1 MAGREVAID
10 FKQLLGACYDT
21 CDLAVLTH
29 DHCDRDEWNDAAD
42 WASEK
47 VRELHGEAFDNGTNN
62 LGLALVALL
71 LATVV
76 SDARFNA
83 ELEVELGNDT
93 GEGED

>member
-10 FKQLLGACYDT
+10 FKQLLSACYDT
-21 CDLAVLTH
+21 CDLAVLSH
-29 DHCDRDEWNDAAD
+29 DHLDRNEWNDAAD

-47 VRELHGEAFDNGTNN
+47 VRELHDEAFDNGTNN

-83 ELEVELGNDT
+83 ELEVELGDDF
-93 GEGED
+93 GEGEE

>member
-83 ELEVELGNDT
+83 ELEVELGDDT
-93 GEGED
+93 GEGEE

>member
-29 DHCDRDEWNDAAD
+29 EHCDRDEWNKAAD

-83 ELEVELGNDT
+83 ELEVELGNET
-93 GEGED
+93 GEGEE